1 MSENKYLESTI
12 KEIDLEKGIIYIN
25 KINSSQ
31 RNDFI
36 AIKKY
41 YEKTLSSEDL
51 ASLRVGTKVKFKEF
65 KTEKAYIAQELT
77 VIHDKELPV
86 SHGLSEIKYLES
98 TIKEIDLEKGIIYI
112 NKINSSQRNDFIA
125 IKKYYEKTL
134 SSEDLASLRVGT
146 KVKFKEFKTE
156 KAYIAQEL
164 DIVRDFKNIDD
175 IRNYDSIKNNEDNI
189 QQNKKGMTEDFNL
202 ANSIESIFKNRLS
215 YIKNG
220 ADFEDVTFLILKFLS
235 ISEIYTIPRNRQG
248 GQPDGFFKCLSIAT
262 QTPKLEVVYDC
273 TLKPKH
279 LWQSEKE
286 KQIEAYLGYITKTQR
301 DVSYDYIDKNGQSST
316 FKQTVTLNNNSDKQI
331 WIITKDCTRLI
342 ENKQYEIIQNN
353 NAISLDIAIK
363 EINIYDLLNILSN
376 RLKKSDFV
384 KIDSVTDELRYLG
397 SD

>member
-12 KEIDLEKGIIYIN
+12 KEIDLEKGVIYIN
-25 KINSSQ
+25 KTNSSQ
-31 RNDFI
+31 
-36 AIKKY
+36 
-41 YEKTLSSEDL
+41 
-51 ASLRVGTKVKFKEF
+51 G
-65 KTEKAYIAQELT
+65 
-77 VIHDKELPV
+77 
-86 SHGLSEIKYLES
+86 
-98 TIKEIDLEKGIIYI
+98 
-112 NKINSSQRNDFIA
+112 NDFIA

-164 DIVRDFKNIDD
+164 DIVRDF
-175 IRNYDSIKNNEDNI
+175 KNNEDNI

-235 ISEIYTIPRNRQG
+235 ISEIYTIPRDRQG

-301 DVSYDYIDKNGQSST
+301 DVSYDYTDKNGQSST